1 MNKDFLRTIIVIV
14 VLFCSQL
21 AFASKTTYVPASGGE
36 VVTKEDYSKRI
47 IFKPED
53 FTQPGHLLQVVTVPP
68 RTNMRVHWHNKQ
80 TEVYYIIEGEG
91 LIILDGKKYEAKVN
105 DAFIVRPGVKH
116 KVWNKS
122 GKLFK
127 QVVFKIDYPAG
138 DDTVWTNK
146 K

>member
-1 MNKDFLRTIIVIV
+1 MNKNFLKIA
-14 VLFCSQL
+14 VLTVTLVFSL
-21 AFASKTTYVPASGGE
+21 SAFASTTYVPFSGGE
-36 VVTKEDYSKRI
+36 IVVKEDYSKRI

-53 FTQPGHLLQVVTVPP
+53 FIRPGHLLQVVTVPP
-68 RTNMRVHWHNKQ
+68 KTDMRIHWHNKQ

-91 LIILDGKKYEAKVN
+91 LIVLDGKKYDAKVG
-105 DAFIVRPGVKH
+105 DAFIVKPGVKH

-122 GKLFK
+122 DKEFK
-127 QVVFKIDYPAG
+127 QVVFKIDYPTG